1 MSLCTILVALVP
13 APAGIAVALL
23 AVGILEAGV
32 AVVRN
37 LSLREALPP
46 SALAAG
52 YSVLYAAVG
61 IGYTASALLAGAVQ
75 ALATP
80 SIAILAGVGLTL
92 ILVLIGTIGEKRVT
106 HDGLPD
112 GAPSEIAADGPVAF
126 VDCGSDTMA
135 R

>member
-1 MSLCTILVALVP
+1 M
-13 APAGIAVALL
+13 ALL
-23 AVGILEAGV
+23 AAGVLEAGV

-61 IGYTASALLAGAVQ
+61 VGYTVSALLAGAVQ

-80 SIAILAGVGLTL
+80 STAILAGVGLTL
-92 ILVLIGTIGEKRVT
+92 ILVLIGAIGETRVA
-106 HDGLPD
+106 HDGLRD
-112 GAPSEIAADGPVAF
+112 GVPSEIATGCEQQAL
-126 VDCGSDTMA
+126 DTA
-135 R
+135 K